1 MEFSISLNVKL
12 KTKNHMKTIRDTFAI
27 QFMSSILSSERF
39 ADYAEEE
46 DIMEAIAKDAYKMAD
61 KMIEAKG
68 KTATTIKSRQ

>member
-1 MEFSISLNVKL
+1 MEFSLSLNVKL
-12 KTKNHMKTIRDTFAI
+12 KIQNHMRDAFAI

-61 KMIEAKG
+61 KMIEAKV